1 MACSFKTV
9 VEDGSGAGKHLYQGV
24 VALAAMPHEHAL
36 PDGVSA
42 VAPEIRNGNIIKDAG
57 SHTLLTVKE

>member
-1 MACSFKTV
+1 MAPVQESTSIKA
-9 VEDGSGAGKHLYQGV
+9 SQ
-24 VALAAMPHEHAL
+24 ALAAMPLEHAL